1 MRVLSGV
8 QPSGNLHIGNY
19 LGAIRQFLS
28 LQEEPANEC
37 FYFLADLHAM
47 TTVQDG
53 EELRRNSL
61 MLATDFLALGLDPE
75 RSVLYRQSDIADVAE
90 LAWMLSVVTPMG
102 LLQRAHSYKDKV
114 AKGIAASH
122 GLFAYPV
129 LMAADI
135 LIVRSDRVPVGR
147 DQQQHLE
154 ITRDIATAFNQAY
167 GEDVLRLPEALI
179 LPEVALVPG
188 IDGQKMSK
196 SYGNTLDIFAPEKE
210 LRKRV
215 MSVVTDSTP
224 VEAPKPT
231 AGSTLYDLLKMF
243 TPGDEWPAT
252 ERSFL
257 EGGTGYGE
265 LKKRLFE
272 RLLQTF
278 RGARERRAAIER
290 DPGYVRQVLEEGRAR
305 AAAVIAE
312 VMDDCRRVAGV
323 RW

>member
-28 LQEEPANEC
+28 LQKDPANEC

-47 TTVQDG
+47 TTVKDG

-75 RSVLYRQSDIADVAE
+75 RSVLYRQSDLPEIAE

-114 AKGIAASH
+114 EKGITASH

-135 LIVRSDRVPVGR
+135 LIVRSDQVPVGK
-147 DQQQHLE
+147 DQKQHLE
-154 ITRDIATAFNQAY
+154 ITRDIATAFNEAY
-167 GEDVLRLPEALI
+167 GEAVLRLPEALI
-179 LPEVALVPG
+179 LAEVALVPG

-231 AGSTLYDLLKMF
+231 EGSTLYELLKLF
-243 TPGDEWPAT
+243 TPPGEWAAA
-252 ERSFL
+252 ERGFT

-272 RLLQTF
+272 RLMETF
-278 RGARERRAAIER
+278 REARARRAEIE
-290 DPGYVRQVLEEGRAR
+290 PGYVREVLAEGRAR

-312 VMDDCRRVAGV
+312 VMDDCRRVSGL